1 MYWQNMFHSHFGM
14 PSQGLIS
21 EAAADDVEAGT
32 SPRSSQNY
40 TTWKTIYSRR
50 LSQRPARE
58 YAAGSGSP
66 GDDGQEE
73 MNEDWFHSWINLK
86 KIQVLLP

>member
-1 MYWQNMFHSHFGM
+1 MYCQNTFLSHFGM
-14 PSQGLIS
+14 PSQGLPS
-21 EAAADDVEAGT
+21 ETEADDVEAGT
-32 SPRSSQNY
+32 SPRSTQNY

-50 LSQRPARE
+50 LSQRQARE

-73 MNEDWFHSWINLK
+73 MNEEWLPSWINLK
-86 KIQVLLP
+86 KIKVLLP